1 MGTTLA
7 SSIAGNVVLV
17 QFLIGAL
24 LGGLFATAT
33 QKPVTATCVLACIAA
48 LLGNLMWI
56 SQCET
61 AEVCLAFALET
72 ATSAM
77 TWMLEKAVILLGW
90 GVGYGSA
97 RIAGGKGG
105 RGRAA

>member
-7 SSIAGNVVLV
+7 SSIAGNVVLA
-17 QFLIGAL
+17 QFLIGVL

-33 QKPVTATCVLACIAA
+33 QRPVTATCVLVCIAA

-56 SQCET
+56 NQCEN
-61 AEVCLAFALET
+61 AEACLAFALEN

-77 TWMLEKAVILLGW
+77 TWVLAKAVIVLGW
-90 GVGYGSA
+90 GVGYGSV

-105 RGRAA
+105 RA